1 MTNPTDTNQVEVTI
15 GTKQCVEVS
24 LYMYKQWEEAMKPPL
39 YAYYDFPTWL
49 KKVMENSD
57 D

>member
-1 MTNPTDTNQVEVTI
+1 MSSTDTNQAEVTI

-24 LYMYKQWEEAMKPPL
+24 LYMYEQWQEAMKPPL

-49 KKVMENSD
+49 KKVRENSD

>member
-1 MTNPTDTNQVEVTI
+1 MTNPTDTNQAEVTI

-24 LYMYKQWEEAMKPPL
+24 LYMYEQWQEAMKPPL

-49 KKVMENSD
+49 KKVRENSD
-57 D
+57 E